1 MNKPVS
7 IVSMQIEELKPSDGY
22 ERLIR
27 CRDSATGLDALISIH
42 STKFGP
48 AAGGCRMWTYN
59 RLEDA
64 IYDVERLSR
73 GMTYKNAAADLPLG
87 GGKSV
92 IIGDATILKTPALM
106 RAFGRFVEHLEG
118 TYYTAEDVGISPVD
132 MANASEETRYVAGLE
147 TGEFASGDPS
157 PVTARGVY
165 LCLKKAAEV
174 RLGVDHLSG
183 LRVAIQG
190 LGSVGMALA
199 EMLNSDGA
207 LLTVTDINKD
217 RLAEA
222 KDRFGAK
229 VVGLDEIYDTDVD
242 IFAPCALGGV
252 LTPEVIDRLNARIV
266 AGAANNQLATPEC
279 GELLHQSGILYA
291 PDYIVNGGGIVN
303 VAMEILGKTDAAWGE
318 RRVLGLAD
326 TLETVLTRSAQT
338 DTPTNIVAD
347 ALIDEKLEA
356 TNG

>member
-7 IVSMQIEELKPSDGY
+7 IVSMQIEDLKPSDGY
-22 ERLIR
+22 ERLVR

-48 AAGGCRMWTYN
+48 AAGGCRMWAYD

-92 IIGDATILKTPALM
+92 IIGDATKLKTPALM
-106 RAFGRFVEHLEG
+106 RAFGRFVDYLEG
-118 TYYTAEDVGISPVD
+118 SYYTAEDVGISPAD
-132 MANASEETRYVAGLE
+132 MAYAAEETKYVAGLE

-174 RLGVDHLSG
+174 RLGIDNLSG

-199 EMLNSDGA
+199 EMLHTDGA

-222 KDRFGAK
+222 KDRFGAT
-229 VVGLDEIYDTDVD
+229 VVGLDEIYDADVD
-242 IFAPCALGGV
+242 VFAPCALGGV
-252 LTPEVIDRLNARIV
+252 LTPEVIDRLNAHVV

-347 ALIDEKLEA
+347 ALIDEMLGA